1 MFATIRIIVIFLLIA
16 LLAAGAWYVTG
27 LRGQLAVSEI
37 NNQKMNE
44 AVVLQQDLIN
54 QIKNDVASI
63 QQANE
68 ELNTTIKAQNKDLN
82 SLQNRFNTNA
92 DGSNRDIGK
101 IAISNPAG
109 IQRAINRGTINAIR
123 CLEIASGSPI
133 TPEERNAK
141 VLSEINKECPSLANP
156 NYAQK

>member
-1 MFATIRIIVIFLLIA
+1 MFATIRIIVIFLLIT

-27 LRGQLAVSEI
+27 LRSQLAVSEI

-68 ELNTTIKAQNKDLN
+68 ELSTTIKAQNKDLN

-92 DGSNRDIGK
+92 DGSTRDIGK
-101 IAISNPAG
+101 IAILNPAG

-123 CLEIASGSPI
+123 CLEIASGAPI

-141 VLSEINKECPSLANP
+141 TPREINKECPSLANP

>member
-1 MFATIRIIVIFLLIA
+1 MFATIRIIVIFLVLV

-68 ELNTTIKAQNKDLN
+68 ELSTTIKAQNKDLN

-92 DGSNRDIGK
+92 DGSARDIGK

-123 CLEIASGSPI
+123 CLEIASGSPL

-141 VLSEINKECPSLANP
+141 TPSEINKECPSLANP
-156 NYAQK
+156 NHVQK